1 MRIGIETDSPTQFT
15 GHARAAG
22 NHSSN
27 EPDGV
32 KASMASPTLP
42 PSTTPLPDPDA
53 DLVRRCQAG
62 GPDAEACFAEL
73 MDRHAGRIRSRATRI
88 LGSESDAEDVLQDV
102 FVNVHRFLHRYQPDR
117 PFQHWLSVVTLNACR
132 IELRRRAGIDRRH
145 SAYRIDPTRPTE
157 TRQSGDPILRRW
169 LEEALETLPPLTRRA
184 IVLRAID
191 GLGYREIAERC
202 GLSEPAT
209 KMRVLRGLRDL
220 RAAFDAD
227 ENRPVIRIV
236 EAESAA

>member
-1 MRIGIETDSPTQFT
+1 
-15 GHARAAG
+15 
-22 NHSSN
+22 
-27 EPDGV
+27 
-32 KASMASPTLP
+32 MATPN
-42 PSTTPLPDPDA
+42 STSFHDPDA

-62 GPDAEACFAEL
+62 GPDADDCFAEL
-73 MDRHAGRIRSRATRI
+73 MTRHGGRIRSRALRI
-88 LGSESDAEDVLQDV
+88 LGSESDAEDVVQEV
-102 FVNVHRFLHRYQPDR
+102 FVNVHRFLHRYRPDR

-145 SAYRIDPTRPTE
+145 TAYRIEPTRPTE
-157 TRQSGDPILRRW
+157 TRQEGDPILRRW
-169 LEEALETLPPLTRRA
+169 LEDALETLPPLTRRA

-220 RAAFDAD
+220 RGAF
-227 ENRPVIRIV
+227 
-236 EAESAA
+236 EAEQRGEPSVVAVEPAA

>member
-1 MRIGIETDSPTQFT
+1 
-15 GHARAAG
+15 
-22 NHSSN
+22 
-27 EPDGV
+27 
-32 KASMASPTLP
+32 MASPNP
-42 PSTTPLPDPDA
+42 TPLLDPDA

-62 GPDAEACFAEL
+62 GPDADDCFAEL
-73 MDRHAGRIRSRATRI
+73 MDRHAGRIRARATRI

-102 FVNVHRFLHRYQPDR
+102 FVNVHRFLHRYRPDR

-132 IELRRRAGIDRRH
+132 IELRRRSGIDRRH
-145 SAYRIDPTRPTE
+145 TAFRIDPTRATE

-169 LEEALETLPPLTRRA
+169 LEEALDTMPPITRRA

-202 GLSEPAT
+202 GLSEPAA

-220 RAAFDAD
+220 RAAFEA
-227 ENRPVIRIV
+227 EQTRPEIGI
-236 EAESAA
+236 AASESAA